1 MGQGSMHGNML
12 TAMYFVRRLVSNSYP
27 NCSKLMRW
35 RLKIMQNL
43 YSEKKAAQ
51 VAAYFLFQAQGRLPV
66 LKLMKLLY
74 LAERRSYEMY
84 GDPIIGDKLVSMD
97 HGPVLSQTLN
107 RINGMSS
114 SEDNG
119 WDAWIADREDHAVA
133 LRDGSRIRSPEQDLL
148 ELSEA
153 EFVVLAETWK
163 DFGHL
168 SKYQIRDL
176 THKIC
181 PEWEDPE
188 GSSVPI
194 TLEKLFEVL
203 KFNNEQ
209 TRLLK
214 KQLREQQAINAAFIS
229 AA

>member
-1 MGQGSMHGNML
+1 
-12 TAMYFVRRLVSNSYP
+12 
-27 NCSKLMRW
+27 
-35 RLKIMQNL
+35 MQNL
-43 YSEKKAAQ
+43 FSEKKAAQ
-51 VAAYFLFQAQGRLPV
+51 SAAYFLFKAHGRLPV

-84 GDPIIGDKLVSMD
+84 GDPIIGDRLVSMD

-114 SEDNG
+114 SEENG
-119 WDAWIADREDHAVA
+119 WDAWISDREGHDVA
-133 LRDGSRIRSPEQDLL
+133 LSDPSRIRSPEEDLL

-153 EFVVLAETWK
+153 EIEVLDETWK
-163 DFGHL
+163 QFGHL

-181 PEWEDPE
+181 PEWEDPD

-194 TLEKLFEVL
+194 ALEKLFEVL
-203 KFNNEQ
+203 KFNADQ
-209 TRLLK
+209 AKTLK
-214 KQLREQQAINAAFIS
+214 TQLRDQQAINAVFAS

>member
-1 MGQGSMHGNML
+1 
-12 TAMYFVRRLVSNSYP
+12 
-27 NCSKLMRW
+27 
-35 RLKIMQNL
+35 MQNL
-43 YSEKKAAQ
+43 FSEKKAAQ

-84 GDPIIGDKLVSMD
+84 GDPIIGDRLVSME
-97 HGPVLSQTLN
+97 HGPVLSRTLN
-107 RINGMSS
+107 RINGMTA
-114 SEDNG
+114 SEENG
-119 WDAWIADREDHAVA
+119 WDTWISDREGHDVA
-133 LRDGSRIRSPEQDLL
+133 LSDQSRIRTPEEDLL

-153 EFVVLAETWK
+153 DFEVLAETWQK
-163 DFGHL
+163 FGHL

-181 PEWEDPE
+181 PEWEDPD

-203 KFNNEQ
+203 QFDGDQ
-209 TRLLK
+209 TQLLK
-214 KQLREQQAINAAFIS
+214 TQLREQQAINAAFAS

>member
-1 MGQGSMHGNML
+1 MH
-12 TAMYFVRRLVSNSYP
+12 
-27 NCSKLMRW
+27 
-35 RLKIMQNL
+35 NL
-43 YSEKKAAQ
+43 FSEKKAAQ
-51 VAAYFLFQAQGRLPV
+51 SAAYFLFKAHGRLPV

-84 GDPIIGDKLVSMD
+84 GDPIIGDRLVSMD

-114 SEDNG
+114 SEENG
-119 WDAWIADREDHAVA
+119 WDAWISDREGHDVA
-133 LRDGSRIRSPEQDLL
+133 LSDPSRIRSPEEDLL

-153 EFVVLAETWK
+153 EIEVLDETWK
-163 DFGHL
+163 QFGHL

-181 PEWEDPE
+181 PEWEDPD

-194 TLEKLFEVL
+194 ALETLFEVL
-203 KFNNEQ
+203 KFNNDQ
-209 TRLLK
+209 AKLLK
-214 KQLREQQAINAAFIS
+214 TQLRDQQAINAIFAS

>member
-1 MGQGSMHGNML
+1 
-12 TAMYFVRRLVSNSYP
+12 
-27 NCSKLMRW
+27 
-35 RLKIMQNL
+35 MQNL
-43 YSEKKAAQ
+43 FSEKKAAQ
-51 VAAYFLFQAQGRLPV
+51 SAAYFLFKAHGRLPV

-114 SEDNG
+114 SEENG
-119 WDAWIADREDHAVA
+119 WDAWISDREGHDVA
-133 LRDGSRIRSPEQDLL
+133 LSDPSRIRSPEEDLL

-153 EFVVLAETWK
+153 EIEVLEETWK
-163 DFGHL
+163 QFGHL
-168 SKYQIRDL
+168 SKFQIRDL
-176 THKIC
+176 THRIC
-181 PEWEDPE
+181 PEWEDPD

-194 TLEKLFEVL
+194 AFEKLFEVL
-203 KFNNEQ
+203 KFNADQ
-209 TRLLK
+209 AKMLK
-214 KQLREQQAINAAFIS
+214 TQLRDQQAINAVFAS